1 MKNIADQTRAILQ
14 DFVSRR
20 ADGNVVKASNL
31 LGLDPSSNL
40 LRKWI
45 KGERTPSLSAI
56 APVFELLG
64 ITLNVPG
71 EELIDYDLIPK
82 VSAKAG
88 AGASLETS
96 DETEGLY
103 AFRKD
108 FMGREHI
115 CAASAVMMD
124 VVGDSMEPE
133 FYEGDTLLVDKS
145 DIEIK
150 DGKIYVVTL
159 GDELRVKRIF
169 NSLNGLIL
177 RSDNPKY
184 PDIHVEGPDLENFVV
199 HGRVRWHSRIL

>member
-1 MKNIADQTRAILQ
+1 MKNMEELLLRAIDEGKKIYGNAAGL
-14 DFVSRR
+14 SR
-20 ADGNVVKASNL
+20 ASNVSEANISRWRAKKQSPRVAEFAPIL
-31 LGLDPSSNL
+31 EAVGAQL
-40 LRKWI
+40 I
-45 KGERTPSLSAI
+45 YKGDE
-56 APVFELLG
+56 F
-64 ITLNVPG
+64 
-71 EELIDYDLIPK
+71 IDYDLVPK

-115 CAASAVMMD
+115 CARSAVMMD

-145 DIEIK
+145 DIEIR

-184 PDIHVEGPDLENFVV
+184 PDIHVEGPDLETFVV
-199 HGRVRWHSRIL
+199 HGRVCWHSRIL

>member
-1 MKNIADQTRAILQ
+1 MKKKFTEQILSVLASGVAKYGTAYALSQKSGVSKSNMSRWLSGTPPRTADIEPVM
-14 DFVSRR
+14 D
-20 ADGNVVKASNL
+20 L
-31 LGLDPSSNL
+31 LGARIVLPDD
-40 LRKWI
+40 
-45 KGERTPSLSAI
+45 T
-56 APVFELLG
+56 
-64 ITLNVPG
+64 
-71 EELIDYDLIPK
+71 LIDYDLVPK

-145 DIEIK
+145 DIEIR
-150 DGKIYVVTL
+150 DGKVYVVTL

-199 HGRVRWHSRIL
+199 HGRVRWHSRVL

>member
-1 MKNIADQTRAILQ
+1 MKKKFTEQILSVLASGVAKYGTAYALSQKSGVSKSNMSRWLSGTPPRTADIEPVM
-14 DFVSRR
+14 D
-20 ADGNVVKASNL
+20 L
-31 LGLDPSSNL
+31 LGARIVLPDD
-40 LRKWI
+40 
-45 KGERTPSLSAI
+45 T
-56 APVFELLG
+56 
-64 ITLNVPG
+64 
-71 EELIDYDLIPK
+71 LIDYDLVPK
-82 VSAKAG
+82 VAAKAG

-96 DETEGLY
+96 DEAEGLY

-145 DIEIK
+145 DIEIR

>member
-1 MKNIADQTRAILQ
+1 MKKKFTEQILSVLASGVAKYGTAYALSQKSGVSKSNMSRWLSGTPPRTADIEPVM
-14 DFVSRR
+14 D
-20 ADGNVVKASNL
+20 L
-31 LGLDPSSNL
+31 LGARIVLPDD
-40 LRKWI
+40 
-45 KGERTPSLSAI
+45 
-56 APVFELLG
+56 
-64 ITLNVPG
+64 TLIN
-71 EELIDYDLIPK
+71 YDLVPK

-145 DIEIK
+145 DIEIR

-184 PDIHVEGPDLENFVV
+184 PDIHVEGPDLETFVV

>member
-1 MKNIADQTRAILQ
+1 MKNMEELLLRAIDEGKKIYGNAAGLSRASS
-14 DFVSRR
+14 VSEANISRWR
-20 ADGNVVKASNL
+20 A
-31 LGLDPSSNL
+31 
-40 LRKWI
+40 RKQSPRVA
-45 KGERTPSLSAI
+45 EF
-56 APVFELLG
+56 APILEAVGARLVYRGDEF
-64 ITLNVPG
+64 
-71 EELIDYDLIPK
+71 IDYDLIPK
-82 VSAKAG
+82 VAAKAG

-115 CAASAVMMD
+115 CARNAVMMD

-145 DIEIK
+145 DIEIR

-159 GDELRVKRIF
+159 GEELRVKRIF

-177 RSDNPKY
+177 RSDNQKY
-184 PDIHVEGPDLENFVV
+184 PDIHVEGPDLETFVV

>member
-1 MKNIADQTRAILQ
+1 MKKKFTEQILSVLASGVAKYGTAYALSQKSGVSKSNMSRWLSGTPPRTADIEPVM
-14 DFVSRR
+14 D
-20 ADGNVVKASNL
+20 L
-31 LGLDPSSNL
+31 LGARIVLPND
-40 LRKWI
+40 
-45 KGERTPSLSAI
+45 A
-56 APVFELLG
+56 
-64 ITLNVPG
+64 
-71 EELIDYDLIPK
+71 LIDYDLVPK
-82 VSAKAG
+82 VAAKAG

-115 CAASAVMMD
+115 CARNAVMLD

-145 DIEIK
+145 DIEIR
-150 DGKIYVVTL
+150 DGKVYVVTL

-184 PDIHVEGPDLENFVV
+184 PDIHVEGPDLETFVV

>member
-1 MKNIADQTRAILQ
+1 MKKKFTEQILSVLASGVAKYGTAYALSQKSGVSKSNMSRWLSGTPPRTADIEPVM
-14 DFVSRR
+14 D
-20 ADGNVVKASNL
+20 L
-31 LGLDPSSNL
+31 LGARIVLPDD
-40 LRKWI
+40 
-45 KGERTPSLSAI
+45 T
-56 APVFELLG
+56 
-64 ITLNVPG
+64 
-71 EELIDYDLIPK
+71 LIDYDFVPK

-145 DIEIK
+145 DIEIR

-184 PDIHVEGPDLENFVV
+184 PDIHVEGPDLETLVV

>member
-1 MKNIADQTRAILQ
+1 MKNFNEKVMDALREYVENRHNGKINAASRA
-14 DFVSRR
+14 
-20 ADGNVVKASNL
+20 
-31 LGLDPSSNL
+31 LGLKDPSILSQWLNGK
-40 LRKWI
+40 RV
-45 KGERTPSLSAI
+45 PSLSAI
-56 APVFELLG
+56 GPALDIMGANFLPPDG
-64 ITLNVPG
+64 R
-71 EELIDYDLIPK
+71 LIDYDLVPK
-82 VSAKAG
+82 VAAKAG

-115 CAASAVMMD
+115 CARNAVMLD

-145 DIEIK
+145 DIEIR

>member
-1 MKNIADQTRAILQ
+1 MKKKFTEQILSVLASGVAKYGTAYALSQKSGVSKSNMSRWLSGTPPRTADIEPVM
-14 DFVSRR
+14 D
-20 ADGNVVKASNL
+20 L
-31 LGLDPSSNL
+31 LGARIVLPDD
-40 LRKWI
+40 
-45 KGERTPSLSAI
+45 T
-56 APVFELLG
+56 
-64 ITLNVPG
+64 
-71 EELIDYDLIPK
+71 LIDYDLVPK

-96 DETEGLY
+96 DEKEGLY

-145 DIEIK
+145 DIEIR

-184 PDIHVEGPDLENFVV
+184 PDIHVEGPDIETFVV